1 MYQSMT
7 SESKPPHVAIDKVR
21 ASRDGHSF
29 HETWAARVA
38 LELLPPA
45 STLRILTIEGFSTE
59 DEPSVSG
66 AAMEIADLVRYRG
79 GININT
85 ASSIEV
91 LQFKYSIARADQDV
105 RAFDIKKTLEKFAV
119 TDTDFIALVGAGRV
133 EAVVRYE
140 IVTNRP
146 FSPAL
151 IAAVQGLREGQNLQ
165 GDAAD
170 QAKYI
175 KDALPNIADRLPAF
189 LGRISLNGC
198 QGTLAA
204 AQGAFRRTLADW
216 TAPNDPLTRARLD
229 NLRGLVREKAGTKG
243 QDNNQIDR
251 VALLACLEVDDE
263 RYLFPTPDAFPKIPA
278 VVERPATADLLA
290 KINEGGYPL
299 LVDAPGG
306 MGKTVLIQSLA
317 QKLPTGNTVVLFDCF
332 GGGAWRNPADGRHL
346 PEKALPHIVNL
357 LAVQGLCDILIPG
370 VRGPDLV
377 RAFCHRL
384 EHSVRSLRHSS
395 KDASLVL
402 LLDAI
407 DNAAQQAITTR
418 TESFAH
424 VLLQTLS
431 LSPIEGV
438 VAVASCRTERR
449 DMARGDA
456 VCRRFEIP
464 PLSEAEIAAIA
475 RAHQSDV
482 TATEIA
488 DLRARCDGNPRVLA
502 ALLAAGRPYQAHT
515 IGVAKEPGDTLL
527 DTLIWERF
535 EKAINEAITRGSTE
549 AELHRML
556 AALAMLPPPVPVAEL
571 AAAQDLTEA
580 AVRSFASDLS
590 PLLAYS
596 QHELVFA
603 DEPTE
608 TLVQRR
614 VQNDTASREAV
625 VQRLMARQ
633 EESNYAARAL
643 PSVLSSLRRTDDL
656 VKLAFQDHLPRS
668 ATSRVAQRAIRLSR
682 LSAALISCAQEQRT
696 DDLTCL
702 LVEASRV
709 AGGNERS
716 DRFLQDHPDLVAI
729 ADDPEALR
737 RLLEI
742 RTGWPGRRHA
752 ALSVAFALTDDPDE
766 ARRHQWREDY
776 AFNLFTQLVSLLERH
791 ATISPKAKSAKEFLL
806 RQACRCRVKAR
817 PLFAALLS
825 YASLEQDQAV
835 RLITRLAQVSAT
847 ASPVPQEWSSDRYR
861 FLLADALLAVAIKAV
876 RLGMTKEA
884 RLIVDAIGLRRP
896 RIAEFDGDVWV
907 SETIEPFLL
916 AHCIRAAIDGRSPNL
931 MDLCPG
937 ELDSQIQRASARK
950 NAASFEKAVEAFLKP
965 RKVSRRTR
973 RTNERKGFDNSA
985 REDALRTLTHRIR
998 PLLPHAAAVTNLIRL
1013 GSPDSDVTAALDL
1026 LNKDVSVKESYPYRD
1041 RPRYVATVCFPLL
1054 FKTVDALDAL
1064 AETTATDLINWLVKS
1079 PIGHHH
1085 NTIYVAGHLARNPA
1099 TREAALALAKHV
1111 ADEIANET
1119 DTSLQI
1125 NTYGSL
1131 ARAIWL
1137 GSQSEAKAYFRRG
1150 LEFADALGSD
1160 NYEKI
1165 VELMS
1170 FTTRYSGAPLSPSVV
1185 HSFATICELN
1195 LPEESEKFAWVTY
1208 GQAMSRICGAGALAN
1223 VARLA
1228 DRRKVDLSYAL
1239 PPLLAALAQDNRL
1252 AVDLAIAL
1260 IGLDEP
1266 VETWSWVHADLLE
1279 ATLPSLSQQQRE
1291 DAVSFVL
1298 CEIDRQYRGSPP
1310 RESIQRITVLA
1321 DKYLSNDSAS
1331 RKRLATLKPET
1342 DVQSSSGTS
1351 IDAVSP
1357 LGLTDAPVPDAVL
1370 DGIDATNPLAIDTV
1384 LQSKNS
1390 DEAGRR
1396 WPVRVLEA
1404 LAQPIR
1410 GVDQRCRFLKAICE
1424 TQIPGLLDKLT
1435 VINDLASQWGKH
1447 SAAIT
1452 DILPDLA
1459 RQLADRHA
1467 TELIES
1473 DWDSSYTLRSLIEL
1487 TGQAGHELIPI
1498 IITAVRD
1505 RAPLV
1510 PSTVWLRFATVMAS
1524 SASAGAIQSAL
1535 ERFLSKSAD
1544 GLPENLGDG
1553 PWTPKLLTP
1562 DTESEVVAGLIW
1574 QRLGSPVA
1582 AERWR
1587 AAHAVRR
1594 LVQMGRRDGLLSL
1607 VAHLDSN
1614 GRGNVGKTIVSRISL
1629 PSTRLKIVG
1638 VLVRGF
1644 TQHQFRALQGHPVVS
1659 DFADDPIPRTG
1670 YGHIRSLERSVVG
1683 SGESPIC

>member
-1 MYQSMT
+1 
-7 SESKPPHVAIDKVR
+7 
-21 ASRDGHSF
+21 
-29 HETWAARVA
+29 
-38 LELLPPA
+38 
-45 STLRILTIEGFSTE
+45 
-59 DEPSVSG
+59 
-66 AAMEIADLVRYRG
+66 
-79 GININT
+79 
-85 ASSIEV
+85 
-91 LQFKYSIARADQDV
+91 
-105 RAFDIKKTLEKFAV
+105 
-119 TDTDFIALVGAGRV
+119 
-133 EAVVRYE
+133 
-140 IVTNRP
+140 
-146 FSPAL
+146 
-151 IAAVQGLREGQNLQ
+151 
-165 GDAAD
+165 
-170 QAKYI
+170 
-175 KDALPNIADRLPAF
+175 
-189 LGRISLNGC
+189 
-198 QGTLAA
+198 
-204 AQGAFRRTLADW
+204 
-216 TAPNDPLTRARLD
+216 
-229 NLRGLVREKAGTKG
+229 
-243 QDNNQIDR
+243 
-251 VALLACLEVDDE
+251 
-263 RYLFPTPDAFPKIPA
+263 
-278 VVERPATADLLA
+278 
-290 KINEGGYPL
+290 
-299 LVDAPGG
+299 
-306 MGKTVLIQSLA
+306 
-317 QKLPTGNTVVLFDCF
+317 
-332 GGGAWRNPADGRHL
+332 
-346 PEKALPHIVNL
+346 
-357 LAVQGLCDILIPG
+357 
-370 VRGPDLV
+370 
-377 RAFCHRL
+377 
-384 EHSVRSLRHSS
+384 
-395 KDASLVL
+395 
-402 LLDAI
+402 
-407 DNAAQQAITTR
+407 
-418 TESFAH
+418 
-424 VLLQTLS
+424 
-431 LSPIEGV
+431 
-438 VAVASCRTERR
+438 
-449 DMARGDA
+449 
-456 VCRRFEIP
+456 
-464 PLSEAEIAAIA
+464 
-475 RAHQSDV
+475 
-482 TATEIA
+482 
-488 DLRARCDGNPRVLA
+488 
-502 ALLAAGRPYQAHT
+502 LAAGRPYQAHT

-766 ARRHQWREDY
+766 ARRHSWRAFDWLNWRATQTEEPGARKLPDVGDLDRFGPAYWALLAGRASRVISWISQWREDY

-1131 ARAIWL
+1131 ARAL
-1137 GSQSEAKAYFRRG
+1137 FGLVLSRRPRRTSD
-1150 LEFADALGSD
+1150 ADWNLQTPLVLT
-1160 NYEKI
+1160 I
-1165 VELMS
+1165 
-1170 FTTRYSGAPLSPSVV
+1170 TR
-1185 HSFATICELN
+1185 
-1195 LPEESEKFAWVTY
+1195 
-1208 GQAMSRICGAGALAN
+1208 R
-1223 VARLA
+1223 
-1228 DRRKVDLSYAL
+1228 
-1239 PPLLAALAQDNRL
+1239 
-1252 AVDLAIAL
+1252 
-1260 IGLDEP
+1260 
-1266 VETWSWVHADLLE
+1266 
-1279 ATLPSLSQQQRE
+1279 
-1291 DAVSFVL
+1291 
-1298 CEIDRQYRGSPP
+1298 
-1310 RESIQRITVLA
+1310 
-1321 DKYLSNDSAS
+1321 LSN
-1331 RKRLATLKPET
+1331 
-1342 DVQSSSGTS
+1342 
-1351 IDAVSP
+1351 
-1357 LGLTDAPVPDAVL
+1357 
-1370 DGIDATNPLAIDTV
+1370 
-1384 LQSKNS
+1384 
-1390 DEAGRR
+1390 
-1396 WPVRVLEA
+1396 
-1404 LAQPIR
+1404 
-1410 GVDQRCRFLKAICE
+1410 
-1424 TQIPGLLDKLT
+1424 
-1435 VINDLASQWGKH
+1435 
-1447 SAAIT
+1447 
-1452 DILPDLA
+1452 
-1459 RQLADRHA
+1459 
-1467 TELIES
+1467 
-1473 DWDSSYTLRSLIEL
+1473 
-1487 TGQAGHELIPI
+1487 
-1498 IITAVRD
+1498 
-1505 RAPLV
+1505 
-1510 PSTVWLRFATVMAS
+1510 
-1524 SASAGAIQSAL
+1524 
-1535 ERFLSKSAD
+1535 
-1544 GLPENLGDG
+1544 
-1553 PWTPKLLTP
+1553 
-1562 DTESEVVAGLIW
+1562 
-1574 QRLGSPVA
+1574 
-1582 AERWR
+1582 
-1587 AAHAVRR
+1587 
-1594 LVQMGRRDGLLSL
+1594 
-1607 VAHLDSN
+1607 
-1614 GRGNVGKTIVSRISL
+1614 
-1629 PSTRLKIVG
+1629 
-1638 VLVRGF
+1638 
-1644 TQHQFRALQGHPVVS
+1644 
-1659 DFADDPIPRTG
+1659 
-1670 YGHIRSLERSVVG
+1670 
-1683 SGESPIC
+1683 